1 MPVGGPGGGMQPPQN
16 AIREGRWARLTPNV
30 DAFACAQRAQAAG
43 FTGADALNT
52 FFSAHGAKTTHKLI
66 QSMVNS
72 IDAVSS
78 ATSRLAAR
86 AEVRSSSIDI
96 GVSRQDASRKTV
108 TVPFGADARPHFGRV
123 CGLVCAIEGL
133 A

>member
-1 MPVGGPGGGMQPPQN
+1 MPVGGPGGGMHPPQN
-16 AIREGRWARLTPNV
+16 AFWKGDGRGSLRVWTPS
-30 DAFACAQRAQAAG
+30 RTPRSAQAAG

-52 FFSAHGAKTTHKLI
+52 FFSAYGAKTALMLI
-66 QSMVNS
+66 RSMVNS
-72 IDAVSS
+72 IEAVSS
-78 ATSRLAAR
+78 ATSRLVAR

-108 TVPFGADARPHFGRV
+108 TVPFGADVRPHLGRV
-123 CGLVCAIEGL
+123 CGLVRAIEGL